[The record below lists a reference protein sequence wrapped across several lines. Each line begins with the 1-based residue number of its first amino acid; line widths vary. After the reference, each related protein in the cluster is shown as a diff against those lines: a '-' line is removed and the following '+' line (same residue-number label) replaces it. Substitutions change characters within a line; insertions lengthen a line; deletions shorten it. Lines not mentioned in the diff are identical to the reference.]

1 MKEAEIKKIV
11 EQAIEPLK
19 TELAGLKAQLAPLL
33 AMVPKPQQLPA
44 PVKEAQE
51 ILKTIPQETLA
62 ALKVV
67 NVGFDGSQPWF
78 VLVRQDGS
86 RISIKKKEFDFRLR
100 VRDHNGALLKEMTP
114 SINGLVASLK
124 SLV

>member
-19 TELAGLKAQLAPLL
+19 TQIADLEAQFAPLL

-51 ILKTIPQETLA
+51 VLKTIPQETLA

-67 NVGFDGSQPWF
+67 NVGFDETQPCF
-78 VLVRQDGS
+78 VLVRADGS
-86 RISIKKKEFDFRLR
+86 RISIKKNQFDFRLR
-100 VRDHNGALLKEMTP
+100 VRDQNGALLKEMTP
-114 SINGLVASLK
+114 SINGLVSTLK
-124 SLV
+124 SLA